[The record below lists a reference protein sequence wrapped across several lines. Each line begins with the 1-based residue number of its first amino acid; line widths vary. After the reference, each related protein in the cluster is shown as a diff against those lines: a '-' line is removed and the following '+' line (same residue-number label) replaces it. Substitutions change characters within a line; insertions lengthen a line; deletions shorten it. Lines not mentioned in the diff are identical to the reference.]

1 MHIIA
6 KIGKIE
12 KEEISKNYFSK
23 MTKTKIAL
31 IQMKMSSDTKKN
43 MNVAIK
49 KIKEASKK
57 KAKVICLPELFLSN
71 YFCQVEKHSNFNLA
85 EKIPGQTTDALSSLA
100 KELKII
106 IIAPIFEKKT
116 SGIYHNSC
124 VVINEK
130 GKIIGKYR
138 KMHIPDDP
146 QYYEKFYFTPGDLG
160 FKSFKTNYGKLGTLI
175 CWDQWFPEA
184 ARLTSLQGA
193 EILFYPTAIGW
204 HPKEKK
210 RFGKSQLNSWISIQ
224 RSHAIANGVY
234 VAAVNRVGLEKQGS
248 KKLEFWGN
256 TIVFDPSGNIVASAK
271 QKEKTLICD
280 IDFKKVE
287 NVRRHWPFFRDRRID
302 QYKGILNNPKDA

>member
-184 ARLTSLQGA
+184 ARLTSLKGA

-210 RFGKSQLNSWISIQ
+210 KFGKSQLNSWISIQ

>member
-1 MHIIA
+1 
-6 KIGKIE
+6 
-12 KEEISKNYFSK
+12 
-23 MTKTKIAL
+23 MTKTRIAL
-31 IQMKMSSDTKKN
+31 IQMKMSSEQTNNMDT
-43 MNVAIK
+43 AIR
-49 KIKEASKK
+49 KIKDAVRK

-71 YFCQVEKHSNFNLA
+71 YFCQQEKHSNFNLA
-85 EKIPGQTTDALSSLA
+85 EKIPGETTSILSELA
-100 KELKII
+100 KELKVI

-160 FKSFKTNYGKLGTLI
+160 FKTFKTKYGKLGTLI

-204 HPKEKK
+204 HPREKK
-210 RFGKSQLNSWISIQ
+210 KFGKSQLNSWISIQ

-234 VAAVNRVGLEKQGS
+234 VAAVNRVGIEKQGS

-256 TIVFDPSGNIVASAK
+256 TIVFDPSGNIIANAK
-271 QKEKTLICD
+271 QREKTIICD

-302 QYKGILNNPKDA
+302 YYKGILNNPKDA